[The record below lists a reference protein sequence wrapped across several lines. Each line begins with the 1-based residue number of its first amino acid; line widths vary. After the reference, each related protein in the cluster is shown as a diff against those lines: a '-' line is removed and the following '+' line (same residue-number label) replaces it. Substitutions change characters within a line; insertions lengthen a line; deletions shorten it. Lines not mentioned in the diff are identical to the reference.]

1 MLRQV
6 MRCAVCCTLSA
17 LIIGATARAQ
27 APAMPDPAANPISAV
42 TARGYNSAKGYV
54 LKAADEMPEAN
65 YSWRPT
71 PQVRTYGELL
81 GHVAAGEYLF
91 CSAAKGEPNPKGDDA
106 PHGPTDKAS
115 IASQL
120 QAAFAYCDAVY
131 AASRDGALT
140 DSVSM
145 FGHKTIR
152 FAALAGNVGHLN
164 EHYGNI
170 VVYLRLKNLVPP
182 SSMKK

>member
-1 MLRQV
+1 
-6 MRCAVCCTLSA
+6 MRCTVGCTLLA
-17 LIIGATARAQ
+17 LAVGATARAQ
-27 APAMPDPAANPISAV
+27 SPATPDPTANPLGAAI
-42 TARGYNSAKGYV
+42 ARGYNGAKSYV
-54 LKAADEMPEAN
+54 LKAADEMPEGN

-91 CSAAKGEPNPKGDDA
+91 CSAAKGEPNPKGEDA

-152 FAALAGNVGHLN
+152 FAPLAANVAHLN

-170 VVYLRLKNLVPP
+170 VVYLRLKGLVPP